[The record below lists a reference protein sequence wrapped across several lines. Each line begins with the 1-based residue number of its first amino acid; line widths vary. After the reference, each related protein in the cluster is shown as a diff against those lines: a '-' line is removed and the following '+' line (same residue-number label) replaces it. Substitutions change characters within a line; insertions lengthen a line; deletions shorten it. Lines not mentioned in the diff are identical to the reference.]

1 MSGEIAMS
9 FDTTWAYADL
19 ETVKLEYIGTRDG
32 GNKEYALRRG
42 EYGDYLSLSADDLMT
57 MHKMLSLF
65 ISANGIDKESL
76 A

>member
-9 FDTTWAYADL
+9 FDTTWKHSDA
-19 ETVKLEYIGTRDG
+19 ETVRFDYIGMRNGDR
-32 GNKEYALRRG
+32 EYAIYRN
-42 EYGDYLSLSADDLMT
+42 EDINYLSLSADDLMT
-57 MHKMLSLF
+57 MHKLLSLF